1 LKVICLRD
9 EHIAQQ
15 NRSSEPPPPLP
26 RLMPGGNS
34 RAPRAL
40 HRPCRRRS
48 LTSVVSRSGRRKKS
62 LAVGVDLGNHVPMN
76 RQQIESAVASGI
88 PFTLRMADGQEY
100 TVPHRDFIWLP
111 PNASYVI
118 VHEDDGH
125 FTVLPLLTMTGLRSK
140 VSESGI
146 KEK

>member
-1 LKVICLRD
+1 
-9 EHIAQQ
+9 
-15 NRSSEPPPPLP
+15 
-26 RLMPGGNS
+26 
-34 RAPRAL
+34 
-40 HRPCRRRS
+40 
-48 LTSVVSRSGRRKKS
+48 
-62 LAVGVDLGNHVPMN
+62 MN
-76 RQQIESAVASGI
+76 RQQIESAVASGM

-140 VSESGI
+140 VAESGI